1 MSLNLYNHARSYE
14 ECSDRIL
21 VESMQTTENL
31 LPRYHII
38 RSSYNNKEINFNLT
52 FLQKLCSFSVF
63 VIMSSL
69 QLCYAEIFA
78 GKQL

>member
-31 LPRYHII
+31 LPRYHIKC
-38 RSSYNNKEINFNLT
+38 SSSNKEIKFNIT

-63 VIMSSL
+63 VIMSSR
-69 QLCYAEIFA
+69 QLCYAGIFA